1 MQFICQNCSYVSP
14 KWLGRCPSC
23 GEWNTFIEDKREL
36 KKEEEKKFKKPVPL
50 STSKSLEEIRL
61 KLDLPALDLVFG
73 GGLVKGAYYLL
84 GGEPGIGKSTLLLQI
99 SSILSKKGYKVLYV
113 SGEESDYQIKMRADR
128 LNINQE
134 NIYVMC
140 ENDIEGIKEG
150 IKEIK
155 PDVLVIDSI
164 QTVYSTNFVSS
175 PGSITQIKECGGE
188 IMRITK
194 EIEIITFVIGHVT
207 KTGEIAGPKALEH
220 MVDGVFYLEGEEKEN
235 FRILRSVKNR
245 FGSIGEIGIFEMT
258 DKGLKEV
265 KEIEIFFLNK
275 NFETSGSAVVTLSQG
290 TRIVFVE
297 VQSLVTKSPFSLPKR
312 ESGGFDIRRL
322 SLLIAVMEK
331 RLNIPF
337 YKYDVYLNVTGGLKI
352 FETSCD
358 LGVCA
363 SLISSMKNLI
373 IPKDTVL
380 IGEVGLGGEIRP
392 VNLLN
397 LRIKE
402 AEKLGF
408 KRCFIPNQEID
419 KVNIETFKIKK
430 IDELMEIL
438 K

>member
-1 MQFICQNCSYVSP
+1 MQFVCQNCFYVSP

-23 GEWNTFIEDKREL
+23 GEWNTFIEYKEE
-36 KKEEEKKFKKPVPL
+36 KKEEKKFKKPVPL
-50 STSKSLEEIRL
+50 SISKSLEEIRI
-61 KLDLPALDLVFG
+61 KFDLPVLDLVFG
-73 GGLVKGAYYLL
+73 GGIVKGAYYLL

-113 SGEESDYQIKMRADR
+113 SGEESEAQIKMRADR
-128 LNINQE
+128 ININKE

-140 ENDIEGIKEG
+140 ENDIEGIREG
-150 IKEIK
+150 VKEIK

-164 QTVYSTNFVSS
+164 QTVYSADFASS
-175 PGSITQIKECGGE
+175 PGSITQIRECGGE

-194 EIEIITFVIGHVT
+194 ENEMITFVIGHVT

-220 MVDGVFYLEGEEKEN
+220 MVDGIFYLEGEEKEN
-235 FRILRSVKNR
+235 FRILRSIKNR
-245 FGSIGEIGIFEMT
+245 FGSVGEIGIFEMT

-265 KEIEIFFLNK
+265 KEIEMFFLNK
-275 NFETSGSAVVTLSQG
+275 DFETSGSTIVTLLQG
-290 TRIVFVE
+290 TKVVFVE
-297 VQSLVTKSPFSLPKR
+297 VQSLVTKTHFSLPKR

-331 RLNIPF
+331 KLNIPF

-358 LGVCA
+358 LGICT
-363 SLISSMKNLI
+363 SLISSIKNHT
-373 IPKDTVL
+373 IPKDTVF
-380 IGEVGLGGEIRP
+380 IGEVGLGGELRP
-392 VNLLN
+392 VNFLN

-408 KRCFIPNQEID
+408 KKCFIPNQEID
-419 KVNIETFKIKK
+419 KVNIEIFKIRK
-430 IDELMEIL
+430 IEEIMEIL

>member
-1 MQFICQNCSYVSP
+1 MQFVCQNCSYVSP

-23 GEWNTFIEDKREL
+23 GEWNTFIEDKREF

-50 STSKSLEEIRL
+50 SVSKRVEEIRINVGIS
-61 KLDLPALDLVFG
+61 ALDSVFG
-73 GGLVKGAYYLL
+73 GGIVKGAYYLL

-99 SSILSKKGYKVLYV
+99 SGMFSKMGYKVLYV
-113 SGEESDYQIKMRADR
+113 SGEESDYQVKMRADR

-134 NIYVMC
+134 NIYIIC

-155 PDVLVIDSI
+155 PDILVIDSI
-164 QTVYSTNFVSS
+164 QTVYSTDFFSS
-175 PGSITQIKECGGE
+175 PGSITQIRECGGE

-194 EIEIITFVIGHVT
+194 EKEMITFVIGHVT

-245 FGSIGEIGIFEMT
+245 FGSVGEIGIFEMT

-265 KEIEIFFLNK
+265 KEIEMFFLNK
-275 NFETSGSAVVTLSQG
+275 NFETSGSIIVTLLQG

-297 VQSLVTKSPFSLPKR
+297 VQSLVTKTPFSLPKR

-337 YKYDVYLNVTGGLKI
+337 YKYDIYLNVTGGLKI

-358 LGVCA
+358 LGICV
-363 SLISSMKNLI
+363 SLISSMKNII
-373 IPKDTVL
+373 IPKDIVF

-397 LRIKE
+397 LRVKE

-408 KRCFIPNQEID
+408 KKCFIPNQEID
-419 KVNIETFKIKK
+419 KVNIEIFKVKK
-430 IDELMEIL
+430 IDEIMEIL

>member
-1 MQFICQNCSYVSP
+1 MKFVCQNCSYVSP

-23 GEWNTFIEDKREL
+23 GEWNTFIEDKREY
-36 KKEEEKKFKKPVPL
+36 KEEEKKFKKPIQL
-50 STSKSLEEIRL
+50 SISKTQEEIRL
-61 KLDLPALDLVFG
+61 KLGISSLDTVFG
-73 GGLVKGAYYLL
+73 GGIVKGAYYLL

-99 SSILSKKGYKVLYV
+99 SSILSKKGYKVLYI
-113 SGEESDYQIKMRADR
+113 SGEESLYQIKMRAER
-128 LNINQE
+128 LNINEE
-134 NIYVMC
+134 NIYIMC

-155 PDVLVIDSI
+155 PDILVIDSI
-164 QTVYSTNFVSS
+164 QTVYSTDFVSS
-175 PGSITQIKECGGE
+175 PGSITQIRECGGE

-194 EIEIITFVIGHVT
+194 ENGIITFVIGHVT

-235 FRILRSVKNR
+235 FRILRSTKNR
-245 FGSIGEIGIFEMT
+245 FGSVGEIGIFEMT

-265 KEIEIFFLNK
+265 KEIETFFLNK
-275 NFETSGSAVVTLSQG
+275 NFETSGSAVVSLLQG
-290 TRIVFVE
+290 KRVIFVE
-297 VQSLVTKSPFSLPKR
+297 VQSLVTKSLFSLPKR

-331 RLNIPF
+331 RLSIPF

-352 FETSCD
+352 FEPSSD
-358 LGVCA
+358 LGVCI
-363 SLISSMKNLI
+363 SLISSMKNLT
-373 IPKDTVL
+373 IPKEMVF
-380 IGEVGLGGEIRP
+380 IGEVGLGGEIRK

-397 LRIKE
+397 LRVKE

-408 KRCFIPNQEID
+408 KKCFIPNQEIEV
-419 KVNIETFKIKK
+419 VNIEIFKMKK
-430 IDELMEIL
+430 IDEIMEIL